1 MLEKIREGSKGIVAQ
16 VILGLVILTFAVSGV
31 SSYFGNTGDQA
42 VAVVNG
48 EEISRTKFEESLQT
62 ERGRMEQQFG
72 EMFATLAADPQ
83 YMNNFRNSVLERL
96 IGETLI
102 KQQSDTLGLQ
112 ISDDLLIKT
121 ITQMQEFQLEG
132 TFNNDRYLA
141 LLRQNNLTP
150 NKFRDILREQ
160 FVRNQ
165 FMVGVAGSEF
175 ALPGEMRS
183 LMSLQQQNRDIEYA
197 VLKAADFAAA
207 VAVTDEKLTEYYQL
221 NQSSY
226 ATPEQVSLQ
235 YVELK
240 GTDLASTIKVTDA
253 DVEAYYQ
260 AQSARY
266 STEERRRV
274 SHILL
279 ESAEE
284 DKAVAAKAED
294 LLKQLQQGADFATLA
309 KQHSADTVSAE
320 NGGDL
325 DFITKDV
332 MEPEFENAV
341 YALAKAGDL
350 SGVVKTSFGYHV
362 IKLTEIEAGTVKP
375 LSEVRAAITE
385 AVQQEKAAEQFA
397 DLQQKLA
404 EVSFEIA
411 DNLEEAATAINSTV
425 KVMPLFS
432 RETAVAPFA
441 LPKFLDTV
449 FGDEF
454 ISAGTNTEVI
464 ELAPQHVI
472 VARLVEHLPEK
483 VKTLEEVKAQVQ
495 AAVVAKE
502 SNTLATAKADA
513 LLAQFNEG
521 KDIRELIAA
530 EKLTLQTAA
539 ATPRFGGA
547 LDAEIRTKAFELPKP
562 VATKPISAGTAAL
575 ASGDVSLVLVTKVT
589 DVPSTAEPAAAEL
602 EQFAQQIGQQ
612 HFIAV
617 QEALKQQAEIV
628 RNLPA
633 MTSQDL

>member
-1 MLEKIREGSKGIVAQ
+1 
-16 VILGLVILTFAVSGV
+16 
-31 SSYFGNTGDQA
+31 
-42 VAVVNG
+42 
-48 EEISRTKFEESLQT
+48 
-62 ERGRMEQQFG
+62 
-72 EMFATLAADPQ
+72 
-83 YMNNFRNSVLERL
+83 
-96 IGETLI
+96 
-102 KQQSDTLGLQ
+102 
-112 ISDDLLIKT
+112 
-121 ITQMQEFQLEG
+121 
-132 TFNNDRYLA
+132 
-141 LLRQNNLTP
+141 
-150 NKFRDILREQ
+150 
-160 FVRNQ
+160 
-165 FMVGVAGSEF
+165 
-175 ALPGEMRS
+175 
-183 LMSLQQQNRDIEYA
+183 
-197 VLKAADFAAA
+197 
-207 VAVTDEKLTEYYQL
+207 
-221 NQSSY
+221 
-226 ATPEQVSLQ
+226 
-235 YVELK
+235 
-240 GTDLASTIKVTDA
+240 
-253 DVEAYYQ
+253 
-260 AQSARY
+260 
-266 STEERRRV
+266 
-274 SHILL
+274 
-279 ESAEE
+279 
-284 DKAVAAKAED
+284 
-294 LLKQLQQGADFATLA
+294 
-309 KQHSADTVSAE
+309 
-320 NGGDL
+320 
-325 DFITKDV
+325 
-332 MEPEFENAV
+332 V

>member
-31 SSYFGNTGDQA
+31 SSYFGNNSDQP
-42 VAVVNG
+42 VAIVNG
-48 EEISRTKFEESLQT
+48 EEITRTKFEESLQA

-102 KQQSDTLGLQ
+102 KQQSETLGLQ
-112 ISDDLLIKT
+112 ISDELLIKT
-121 ITQMQEFQLEG
+121 ITQMQEFQLDG

-175 ALPGEMRS
+175 ALPGELKT
-183 LMSLQQQNRDIEYA
+183 LMSLQQQNRDIEYS
-197 VLKAADFAAA
+197 VIKATDFAAS
-207 VAVTDEKLTEYYQL
+207 VEITDEKLSEYYQL
-221 NQSSY
+221 NQNNY
-226 ATPEQVSLQ
+226 ASPEQVSLQ

-240 GTDLASTIKVTDA
+240 GSDIASTIQVTDA
-253 DVEAYYQ
+253 DIEAYYQ
-260 AQSARY
+260 AQTARY

-284 DKAVAAKAED
+284 DSAVAAKAED
-294 LLKQLQQGADFATLA
+294 LLKQLQGGADFAVLA
-309 KQHSADTVSAE
+309 KEHSADTVSGE

-332 MEPEFENAV
+332 MEPEFEKAV
-341 YALAKAGDL
+341 YALAKVGDV
-350 SGVVKTSFGYHV
+350 SQVIKTSFGYHL
-362 IKLTEIEAGTVKP
+362 IKLTEIEAGKVKP
-375 LSEVRAAITE
+375 LTEVRDAIM
-385 AVQQEKAAEQFA
+385 ASVQAEKAAEQFA
-397 DLQQKLA
+397 ELQQKLA

-411 DNLEEAATAINSTV
+411 DNLEEAATAV
-425 KVMPLFS
+425 KGSVKEMPLFS
-432 RETAVAPFA
+432 RETAVAPYA
-441 LPKFLDTV
+441 VPKFLDTV
-449 FGDEF
+449 FNQEF
-454 ISAGTNTEVI
+454 ISAGTNSEVI
-464 ELAPQHVI
+464 EIAPQHVI
-472 VARLVEHLPEK
+472 VARLVEHLPAK
-483 VKTLEEVKAQVQ
+483 VKSLDEVKTEVQ

-513 LLAQFNEG
+513 LLAQFAEG
-521 KDIRELIAA
+521 KDIRELLAA

-562 VATKPISAGTAAL
+562 VTTKPISAGSVAL
-575 ASGDVSLVLVTKVT
+575 ASGDVSIVLVTKVT
-589 DVPSTAEPAAAEL
+589 DIPSTTEPAVSEL
-602 EQFAQQIGQQ
+602 DQFAQQMGQQ
-612 HFIAV
+612 HFVAV
-617 QEALKQQAEIV
+617 QDALKQQAEIV
-628 RNLPA
+628 RKLTEV
-633 MTSQDL
+633 TSQDL

>member
-1 MLEKIREGSKGIVAQ
+1 MVAQ

-207 VAVTDEKLTEYYQL
+207 VAVTDEKLAEYYQL

-294 LLKQLQQGADFATLA
+294 LLKQLQQGADFAALA